1 VTIEQAKENAR
12 RLRWYDLSTNM
23 RAALDGKLR
32 GIYEHAVDE
41 RAFDALDV
49 DKQQSL
55 LVFARRLVE
64 LNLWDSIKRIENI
77 YGAGGVGIN
86 FTAWP
91 VLESALRR
99 RTDFTAMFAAHKDA
113 SAGFLERGRTQSALH
128 FLRAA
133 RQPKSISVW
142 SAHFDLYSPLAFPTG
157 MWRHLLHEKM
167 RRETPDWRCIK
178 HALGYENRAEGAL
191 EF

>member
-1 VTIEQAKENAR
+1 
-12 RLRWYDLSTNM
+12 M
-23 RAALDGKLR
+23 RAVLDGKLR
-32 GIYEHAVDE
+32 GLYEHAADE
-41 RAFDALDV
+41 SAFDALDV

-64 LNLWDSIKRIENI
+64 LNLWDSIRRIENV
-77 YGAGGVGIN
+77 YGVGGVGIN

-91 VLESALRR
+91 FLESALRR

-133 RQPKSISVW
+133 RQPESGSFW
-142 SAHFDLYSPLAFPTG
+142 SAHFDLYSPVAFPFG
-157 MWRHLLHEKM
+157 MWRHLLREKL
-167 RRETPDWRCIK
+167 RRETPDWRRIK
-178 HALGYENRAEGAL
+178 HALGYENRADTPFG
-191 EF
+191 F